1 MILSEALGLN
11 FLRSK
16 VMYRFC
22 HSCFVEINKD
32 VPYCNR
38 CFKALFDGNRKISV
52 TLDFDKATF
61 IKARINYLDKLSIS
75 GYQDKILLKIEQNK
89 LVPTITQGRY
99 ILKPIPS
106 ESDAPFDF
114 LSDLP
119 ANEHL
124 TMHIASQFFNIRTAE
139 NALIYFSDGEPAY
152 ITKRFDYKDNG
163 KKLSQ
168 EDFCQLLNLSE
179 ENKGKNYKYDYSYE
193 KAVTVIKTHCRSRI
207 TIENYYKIIIF
218 SYLFSNG
225 DLHLKNFS
233 LIESLYKDYILSP
246 AYDLLSVS
254 VHLPN
259 DTRTALDFFEEYES
273 QSFQDNGFYGYDD
286 FVELARRFKIPEK
299 RTMAFL
305 SSFSQHKPL
314 ILDTINKSFL
324 SSGAK
329 ERYIQFFE
337 DKLRTLKCL

>member
-1 MILSEALGLN
+1 MH
-11 FLRSK
+11 
-16 VMYRFC
+16 RFC

-52 TLDFDKATF
+52 TLDFDKSDF
-61 IKARINYLDKLSIS
+61 IKARKDYVDKLSIS
-75 GYQDKILLKIEQNK
+75 GYQDKILLKIEHNK

-106 ESDAPFDF
+106 ESHSHLDL

-124 TMHIASQFFNIRTAE
+124 TMHIASQFFSIRTAE

-152 ITKRFDYKDNG
+152 ITKRFDYTDDG
-163 KKLSQ
+163 EKLSQ

-179 ENKGKNYKYDYSYE
+179 EDKGKNYKYDYSYE
-193 KAVTVIKTHCRSRI
+193 KAANVITTHCKSPI
-207 TIENYYKIIIF
+207 NIENYFKIIVF
-218 SYLFSNG
+218 SYIFSNG

-233 LIESLYKDYILSP
+233 LIESMNDYILSP

-254 VHLPN
+254 VHVPN
-259 DTRTALDFFEEYES
+259 DSRTALDFFEDYES
-273 QSFQDNGFYGYDD
+273 QHYLDNGFYGYDD
-286 FVELARRFKIPEK
+286 FIELSRRFKIPEK
-299 RTMAFL
+299 RTLSFL
-305 SSFSQHKPL
+305 NSFSQHKL
-314 ILDTINKSFL
+314 GILDTINRSFL
-324 SSGAK
+324 SSEAK
-329 ERYIQFFE
+329 ERYIELFE
-337 DKLRTLKCL
+337 DKLRTL